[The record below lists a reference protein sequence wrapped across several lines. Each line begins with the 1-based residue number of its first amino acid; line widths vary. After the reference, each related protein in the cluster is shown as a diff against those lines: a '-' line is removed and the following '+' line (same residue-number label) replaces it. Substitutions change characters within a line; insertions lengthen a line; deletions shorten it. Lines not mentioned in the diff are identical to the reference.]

1 MIVEQFAQ
9 FGPALEALAMELRSQ
24 LLTDSGRNA
33 ASSEKHSAAQDKGR
47 SIESQH
53 RSGARLVQVED
64 AIRRLESG
72 EYGYCTQCE
81 DEISYA
87 RLKAR
92 PESHLCGRC
101 GAGKA

>member
-9 FGPALEALAMELRSQ
+9 FGPALETLAVELRSR
-24 LLTDSGRNA
+24 L
-33 ASSEKHSAAQDKGR
+33 SAEDAPGQEGGHGADTH
-47 SIESQH
+47 I
-53 RSGARLVQVED
+53 RSGARLELVEN
-64 AIRRLESG
+64 AIRRLECG
-72 EYGYCTQCE
+72 EYGYCARCE

-101 GAGKA
+101 GAGKS